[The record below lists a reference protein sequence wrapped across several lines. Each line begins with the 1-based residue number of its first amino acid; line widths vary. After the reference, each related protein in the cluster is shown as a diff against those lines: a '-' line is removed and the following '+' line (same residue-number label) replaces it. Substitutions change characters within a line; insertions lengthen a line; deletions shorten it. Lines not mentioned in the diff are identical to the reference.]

1 MYSVGQ
7 FSRICGMSVKTL
19 HHYDEVG
26 LLKPARIDPETGYRY
41 YDYGQIRT
49 ALQIR
54 RLKDCR
60 LPLNRIAEWLNADNP
75 VTSRTI
81 LTESIHEVERSIEE
95 LRQTKNNIL
104 SLLNELET
112 NKPLMP
118 VSTISDCFEEMRK
131 DTWIYSI
138 REAVPISGIDD
149 LVRTLL
155 ERLYALKLEVEDD
168 ARLMTIFHD
177 DEIDPACTELEVGLA
192 VQPSFSGLPGTRS
205 MEGGKHVGVEVEGPY
220 SELPFGYAKLIDYI
234 RSNGYTIVGR
244 PFEMYI
250 TGLLPP
256 LRNSRDFRCI
266 KPNLQLSP
274 LSFVTRLYIPVN
286 SD

>member
-1 MYSVGQ
+1 M
-7 FSRICGMSVKTL
+7 
-19 HHYDEVG
+19 
-26 LLKPARIDPETGYRY
+26 
-41 YDYGQIRT
+41 
-49 ALQIR
+49 
-54 RLKDCR
+54 
-60 LPLNRIAEWLNADNP
+60 PLNKISQWLREEKAEPREA
-75 VTSRTI
+75 I

-95 LRQTKNNIL
+95 LNQTKNNIL
-104 SLLNELET
+104 SLLNDLET

-138 REAVPISGIDD
+138 RKAVPISGIDD
-149 LVRTLL
+149 LVQTLL

-205 MEGGKHVGVEVEGPY
+205 MKGGKHVGVEIEGPY

-234 RSNGYTIVGR
+234 LSNGYTIVGR

-256 LRNSRDFRCI
+256 LGNSRDFRSI
-266 KPNLQLSP
+266 KPNLQLNP